1 MRNRDS
7 EGYMVGSRGGR
18 TRGVCL
24 ADYWKGIKKVQGV
37 VAPVNVPSRKLKKKF
52 RGVTRLVASGFS
64 HNRLALSVACMFV
77 HLSVSRMR
85 TSMNCK

>member
-37 VAPVNVPSRKLKKKF
+37 VAPVNVPSRKLKKKIP
-52 RGVTRLVASGFS
+52 RGDA
-64 HNRLALSVACMFV
+64 
-77 HLSVSRMR
+77 VS
-85 TSMNCK
+85 SIGVFAQ